1 MWNYRDSRRKQEIIK
16 DLKKHYNVMMVGN
29 SSNDLLAIE
38 EADIGVLTLQQKEV
52 VPQNVYD
59 AADFVVHNI
68 KEILDIEF

>member
-1 MWNYRDSRRKQEIIK
+1 MI
-16 DLKKHYNVMMVGN
+16 
-29 SSNDLLAIE
+29 LLAIE